1 MIFFVICTT
10 GARESCDMSA
20 KTWWMAEKRTCS
32 KRPTSPGCWSA
43 RSIEYKWG
51 NPVEK
56 FNWKK
61 LYYEWHDEF
70 FNFPFFRCV
79 AWQLTAR
86 FRVRFLLQCF
96 GARAKYSVLFRGSM
110 NISRLVPSSESRV
123 IIIENKWEISSSSAW
138 SSAQQF
144 NVKFRVSS
152 RVIFLS
158 SIIYFISSS
167 TIAVR
172 RLHAS

>member
-1 MIFFVICTT
+1 MPRTPDIVSVSGENFFHFNLFYYILPLFFFVICTT

-61 LYYEWHDEF
+61 ALLWMTWWIFQFSILSLCRVAADGEVSCTIF
-70 FNFPFFRCV
+70 IAMFRCSS
-79 AWQLTAR
+79 QIL
-86 FRVRFLLQCF
+86 FF
-96 GARAKYSVLFRGSM
+96 FRGSM

-123 IIIENKWEISSSSAW
+123 IIIENKWEISSSSAC
-138 SSAQQF
+138 
-144 NVKFRVSS
+144 
-152 RVIFLS
+152 
-158 SIIYFISSS
+158 SSS
-167 TIAVR
+167 MSSFVSR
-172 RLHAS
+172 RV